1 MKGYLKLFKLNDK
14 IELRTSDGIKN
25 SGFFYDMK
33 DDKVYVSIS
42 ADDAGFKLLKIGE
55 SIEVDIYCC
64 EKLVR
69 FDAKISARLFANN
82 SVYELS
88 QMKNF
93 REIQRRE
100 NIRVTHVEK
109 VFYSG
114 NKFLQ
119 HYDADKGLVED
130 RLKEIDRYLKEGF
143 MLDLSAGGIKMSTK
157 ENFNIGKK
165 LILVISL
172 KEKDMI
178 LKGRVVYK
186 EINFIPKRT
195 VYRYGIKFID
205 IKTSQQEKIISHLFV
220 MMRKNRNK

>member
-14 IELRTSDGIKN
+14 IELRASDGIKI

-42 ADDAGFKLLKIGE
+42 ADDGNFKLLKTGE
-55 SIEVDIYCC
+55 SIKVDIYCC
-64 EKLVR
+64 QKLVR
-69 FDAKISARLFANN
+69 FDATISARLFAKN

-88 QMKNF
+88 HMKNF

-100 NIRVTHVEK
+100 NIRVPYIQK
-109 VFYSG
+109 VSYSA

-119 HYDADKGLVED
+119 QYDSNKGLVED
-130 RLKEIDRYLKEGF
+130 RLEEIDKYLKEGF
-143 MLDLSAGGIKMSTK
+143 MLDLSAGGIKLSTK

-165 LILVISL
+165 VILVIRV
-172 KEKDMI
+172 KEKPMI
-178 LKGRVVYK
+178 LKGKIVYK

-195 VYRYGIKFID
+195 VYIYGIKFID
-205 IKTSQQEKIISHLFV
+205 IKTSQQEEIISHLFV
-220 MMRKNRNK
+220 LMRKNRNK